1 MTLALSETMMGSAS
15 TNCPSI
21 TAFSAKVPDGL
32 ALQSHAASLG
42 QYADG
47 AWALGSLPAG
57 QSATL
62 TLHVKAEAAADGKD
76 RQIAWPISAGA
87 RTADPQISNNSA
99 LLGLVVLGKAGAASL
114 EQTLMAQARVLMLVS
129 CPQAAPAQQSA
140 CEEQVARMAASA
152 LAGQAH
158 SVQTVSTH

>member
-1 MTLALSETMMGSAS
+1 MQAQAQRSQLRGGEQTSVTVTVRNASAH
-15 TNCPSI
+15 
-21 TAFSAKVPDGL
+21 AAQAVLVQAKVPDGL

-99 LLGLVVLGKAGAASL
+99 LLGLVVLGKAV
-114 EQTLMAQARVLMLVS
+114 AQPVWNK
-129 CPQAAPAQQSA
+129 P
-140 CEEQVARMAASA
+140 
-152 LAGQAH
+152 
-158 SVQTVSTH
+158 